1 MSVTECANGH
11 IYDPDIYS
19 SCPYCNN
26 GGTEITFDSTTS
38 ARRGAGYPDQNRT
51 LPLDGMQRQGTLP
64 LDGAQ
69 RQGTLP
75 LDGAQRQGTLPLDGM
90 QRQGTLPL
98 DGAQRQGSIPL
109 YRAQGQETIPLSHQG
124 APQSDPWQAS
134 ALPDRDPGRNSNGRN
149 TEIIGR
155 RSSGI
160 IPVAGWIVCLKG
172 PVRGQSYTLYCKQ
185 NTIGRDRDR
194 DVCIQGDNTISGH
207 QANIAYDM
215 KHNIFTIV
223 PKTET
228 NTMYLNDEP
237 VYEAAKLKAHDLIE
251 MGRSIFVFIPF
262 CGERYTWKEE
272 NA

>member
-38 ARRGAGYPDQNRT
+38 ARRGAGYPDQNR
-51 LPLDGMQRQGTLP
+51 
-64 LDGAQ
+64 
-69 RQGTLP
+69 
-75 LDGAQRQGTLPLDGM
+75 TLPLDGM

>member
-38 ARRGAGYPDQNRT
+38 ARRGAGYPDQNR
-51 LPLDGMQRQGTLP
+51 
-64 LDGAQ
+64 
-69 RQGTLP
+69 
-75 LDGAQRQGTLPLDGM
+75 TLPLDGM

-237 VYEAAKLKAHDLIE
+237 VYEATKLKAHDLIE